1 VVYGMPKRAKDM
13 NPHLK
18 PMSLKEI
25 KKEIVNFIDQD

>member
-1 VVYGMPKRAKDM
+1 
-13 NPHLK
+13 HLK

>member
-1 VVYGMPKRAKDM
+1 
-13 NPHLK
+13 LK

>member
-1 VVYGMPKRAKDM
+1 
-13 NPHLK
+13 PHLK

>member
-1 VVYGMPKRAKDM
+1 KDM